1 MNTNSPTFC
10 KMAHLG
16 LNLDMSGMVQPC
28 TISSY
33 WIKDK
38 DNNHMKLNKNRAE
51 EAWNNEGRRQFVKN
65 LDNGIKQKACDLC
78 WKVEESG
85 AQSQRMTWNK
95 MLEHVEPSQEQPRV
109 MVVKPGNKCNNAC
122 RSCNS
127 HTSSAWYK
135 DAYAMT
141 DKKIPYKEWLKFY
154 TSHKET
160 YKNNTALEKTLNK
173 WQDKIVFWDLYGGEP
188 LIIPMT
194 YKIINESIAKNTAKD
209 QMLQIHTNGM
219 VYDPNLI
226 TLASKFKSFKFG
238 YSIDAIG
245 SKNDYVRKL
254 SKWQNIL
261 GNLLKYKQEMEQHD
275 HMELTIRTCSTPFNV
290 YYLDEFY
297 DFFTHQTPV
306 RIGSPTIVNDAP
318 RTDISYLPNNVK
330 QVVIEKL
337 LNYEKADERY
347 LGWINQTIKW
357 LKFDPPEH
365 QKYQNSFVDFNRQ
378 LDNIRKET
386 FVEVMPDYATLF
398 RV

>member
-16 LNLDMSGMVQPC
+16 LNFDMSGMVQPC

-38 DNNHMKLNKNRAE
+38 DNNHMKLNKNTAE
-51 EAWNNEGRRQFVKN
+51 EAWNNDGRRQFVKN
-65 LDNGIKQKACDLC
+65 LDNGVKQKACDLC

-85 AQSQRMTWNK
+85 AQSQRMIWNK
-95 MLEHVEPSQEQPRV
+95 MLEDVTPSQEQPRV

-135 DAYAMT
+135 DAYEMT
-141 DKKIPYKEWLKFY
+141 DKTTPYKEWLKFY

-160 YKNNTALEKTLNK
+160 YKNNTALEKTLYK

-194 YKIINESIAKNTAKD
+194 YKIIKESIAKNTAKD

-254 SKWQNIL
+254 SKWKNIL
-261 GNLLKYKQEMEQHD
+261 GNLLKYRQEMEQHD

-337 LNYEKADERY
+337 LNYEKADDRY
-347 LGWINQTIKW
+347 LEWINQTIKW
-357 LKFDPPEH
+357 LKFNPPEH
-365 QKYQNSFVDFNRQ
+365 QKYKNSFVEFNKQ

-398 RV
+398 KV